1 MCLSAIVILG
11 QTDRLIFLSKNYESV
26 FFELNLIHDFRLL
39 PIVRLFPMNRLEN
52 IFGNVL
58 ENVEFLSACLMI
70 VVSAHMTMTD
80 YNIIVFNSRSTKVT

>member
-1 MCLSAIVILG
+1 MCLYANVILG
-11 QTDRLIFLSKNYESV
+11 QTDGLIFLSKNYESV
-26 FFELNLIHDFRLL
+26 FFVLNLIHDFRLL
-39 PIVRLFPMNRLEN
+39 PIMNRLEN

-58 ENVEFLSACLMI
+58 DNVEFLSAFLMI

>member
-1 MCLSAIVILG
+1 MCLSANVILG
-11 QTDRLIFLSKNYESV
+11 QTDGLIFLSKNYESV
-26 FFELNLIHDFRLL
+26 FFILNLIHDFRLL
-39 PIVRLFPMNRLEN
+39 PIMNRLEN

-58 ENVEFLSACLMI
+58 DNVEFLSAFLMI

>member
-1 MCLSAIVILG
+1 LCLSANVILG
-11 QTDRLIFLSKNYESV
+11 QTDGLIFLSKNYESV
-26 FFELNLIHDFRLL
+26 FFILNLIHDFRLL
-39 PIVRLFPMNRLEN
+39 PIMNRLEN

-58 ENVEFLSACLMI
+58 DNVEFLSAFLMI

>member
-1 MCLSAIVILG
+1 MSANVILG
-11 QTDRLIFLSKNYESV
+11 QTDGLIFLSKNYESV
-26 FFELNLIHDFRLL
+26 FFILNLIHDFRLL
-39 PIVRLFPMNRLEN
+39 PIMNRLEN

-58 ENVEFLSACLMI
+58 DNVKFLSAFLMI

>member
-1 MCLSAIVILG
+1 MSANVILG

-26 FFELNLIHDFRLL
+26 FFILNLIHDFRLL
-39 PIVRLFPMNRLEN
+39 PIMNRLEN

-58 ENVEFLSACLMI
+58 DNVKFLSAFLMI

>member
-1 MCLSAIVILG
+1 MCLYANVILG
-11 QTDRLIFLSKNYESV
+11 QTDGLIFLSRNYESV
-26 FFELNLIHDFRLL
+26 FFVLNLIHDFRLL
-39 PIVRLFPMNRLEN
+39 PIMNRLEN

-58 ENVEFLSACLMI
+58 DNVEFLSACLMI

>member
-11 QTDRLIFLSKNYESV
+11 QTDGLIFLSKNYESV
-26 FFELNLIHDFRLL
+26 FFVLNLIHDFRLL

-58 ENVEFLSACLMI
+58 DNVEFLSACLMI

>member
-1 MCLSAIVILG
+1 MCLFANVILG
-11 QTDRLIFLSKNYESV
+11 QTDGLIFLSKNYESV
-26 FFELNLIHDFRLL
+26 FFILNLIHDFRLL
-39 PIVRLFPMNRLEN
+39 PIMNRLEN

-58 ENVEFLSACLMI
+58 DNVKFLSAFLMI

>member
-1 MCLSAIVILG
+1 MYANVILG
-11 QTDRLIFLSKNYESV
+11 QTDGLIFLSKNYESV
-26 FFELNLIHDFRLL
+26 FFILNLIHDFRLL
-39 PIVRLFPMNRLEN
+39 PIMNRLEN

-58 ENVEFLSACLMI
+58 DNVKFLSAFLMI

>member
-1 MCLSAIVILG
+1 MCLSANVILG
-11 QTDRLIFLSKNYESV
+11 QTDGLIFLSKNYESV
-26 FFELNLIHDFRLL
+26 FFILNLIHDFRLL
-39 PIVRLFPMNRLEN
+39 PIMKRLEN

-58 ENVEFLSACLMI
+58 YNVKFLSAFLMI

>member
-1 MCLSAIVILG
+1 VYV
-11 QTDRLIFLSKNYESV
+11 SKNYESV
-26 FFELNLIHDFRLL
+26 FFILNLILYFRLL
-39 PIVRLFPMNRLEN
+39 PIMNRLEN

-58 ENVEFLSACLMI
+58 DNVKFLSAFLMI

>member
-1 MCLSAIVILG
+1 MSANVILG
-11 QTDRLIFLSKNYESV
+11 QTDGLIFLSKNYESV
-26 FFELNLIHDFRLL
+26 FFILNLIHDFRLL
-39 PIVRLFPMNRLEN
+39 PIMNRLEN

-58 ENVEFLSACLMI
+58 DNVEFLSAFLMI

>member
-1 MCLSAIVILG
+1 LCLSANVILG
-11 QTDRLIFLSKNYESV
+11 QTDGLIFLSKNYESV
-26 FFELNLIHDFRLL
+26 FFILNLIHDFRLL
-39 PIVRLFPMNRLEN
+39 PIMKRLEN

-58 ENVEFLSACLMI
+58 DNVKFLSAFLMI

>member
-11 QTDRLIFLSKNYESV
+11 QTDGLIFLSKNYESV
-26 FFELNLIHDFRLL
+26 FFVLNLIHDFRLL
-39 PIVRLFPMNRLEN
+39 PIMNRLEN

-58 ENVEFLSACLMI
+58 DNVEFLSAFLMI

-80 YNIIVFNSRSTKVT
+80 YNIIVFNSRSTIVT